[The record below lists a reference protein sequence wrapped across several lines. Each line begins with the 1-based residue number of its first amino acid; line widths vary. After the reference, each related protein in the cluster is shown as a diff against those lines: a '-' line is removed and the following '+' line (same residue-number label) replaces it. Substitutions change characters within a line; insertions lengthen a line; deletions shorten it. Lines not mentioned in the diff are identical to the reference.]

1 MSINNTQGGGG
12 KRWFDT
18 TINLQSLVSALI
30 GAAVVVVIAWFALVG
45 RVQALE
51 AKDIEHDAKF
61 NRVEA
66 DFRQQRQDV
75 KDQLNAIGA
84 NVEKIRDY
92 LLDNAAGNRPD
103 IKRWAK

>member
-1 MSINNTQGGGG
+1 MSDTTPQSG
-12 KRWFDT
+12 KARRWIDT
-18 TINLQSLVSALI
+18 TINLQSLFSAVL

-51 AKDIEHDAKF
+51 NKDIEHDARF
-61 NRVEA
+61 ARV
-66 DFRQQRQDV
+66 DGDIRQQRQDV
-75 KDQLNAIGA
+75 KDQLNAIGQ